1 MKKAKILA
9 VLMAGVLATSMLAT
23 GCSNTPSTS
32 SGGSGDGQ
40 QQEETVNLKY
50 YIMNGA
56 VNDQDRI
63 MEKANAIIEEEIN
76 ANLELIMTDGN
87 NYGSKINLMINSG
100 DPWDLCFMGDW
111 NGMRY
116 YENAAEG
123 AFADLT
129 EKLPEMAPQSYKNVP
144 EKIWNNMKVDGKIYG
159 VFNYQQYG
167 YSARKGF
174 LVNANLAD
182 EQNFDWQSLAGKDP
196 ITVLKGLDSFIGQA
210 LEDHP
215 DMIGWETSA
224 TSTMFND
231 PLLWDMEN
239 IGDVTTP
246 GWIHYDDPT
255 TVINQ
260 YATDEF
266 KQYCEVMRDWYNKGY
281 VKKDGAT
288 ISDTTNDRK
297 AGKFV
302 AAVSYDWPDSIEAP
316 QIKRHMSM
324 CTVED
329 FPAYVFSTTR
339 TMLPAGVNAATCI
352 SADTPNVDK
361 SLELIELLNTN
372 DELYNL
378 ISYGEEGVD
387 YTWDDNGGIKQ
398 IEGKYNFNW
407 SEYQIGQSYSADF
420 TRALYEKNENGD
432 MVKEGQK
439 LIHDIDANEATA
451 SPITGFVFNTDP
463 VKTEIAACSSII
475 TEMVPALAAGSVDP
489 AEKLPEFLDRLE
501 QAGVNKIIE
510 EKQKQLDEFNAS
522 K

>member
-182 EQNFDWQSLAGKDP
+182 EQNFDWQSLAGK
-196 ITVLKGLDSFIGQA
+196 T
-210 LEDHP
+210 
-215 DMIGWETSA
+215 
-224 TSTMFND
+224 
-231 PLLWDMEN
+231 PLL
-239 IGDVTTP
+239 
-246 GWIHYDDPT
+246 Y
-255 TVINQ
+255 
-260 YATDEF
+260 
-266 KQYCEVMRDWYNKGY
+266 
-281 VKKDGAT
+281 
-288 ISDTTNDRK
+288 
-297 AGKFV
+297 
-302 AAVSYDWPDSIEAP
+302 
-316 QIKRHMSM
+316 
-324 CTVED
+324 
-329 FPAYVFSTTR
+329 
-339 TMLPAGVNAATCI
+339 
-352 SADTPNVDK
+352 
-361 SLELIELLNTN
+361 
-372 DELYNL
+372 
-378 ISYGEEGVD
+378 
-387 YTWDDNGGIKQ
+387 
-398 IEGKYNFNW
+398 
-407 SEYQIGQSYSADF
+407 
-420 TRALYEKNENGD
+420 
-432 MVKEGQK
+432 
-439 LIHDIDANEATA
+439 
-451 SPITGFVFNTDP
+451 
-463 VKTEIAACSSII
+463 
-475 TEMVPALAAGSVDP
+475 
-489 AEKLPEFLDRLE
+489 
-501 QAGVNKIIE
+501 
-510 EKQKQLDEFNAS
+510 
-522 K
+522 

>member
-1 MKKAKILA
+1 MKKSKILA
-9 VLMAGVLATSMLAT
+9 VLMAGVLASSMLAT
-23 GCSNTPSTS
+23 GCSNTSAG
-32 SGGSGDGQ
+32 SGSGSGDGQ
-40 QQEETVNLKY
+40 KEETVTLKY
-50 YIMNGA
+50 YMMNGP

-63 MEKANAIIEEEIN
+63 MEKANAIIEKEIN
-76 ANLELIMTDGN
+76 ANLELVMTDGN

-100 DPWDLCFMGDW
+100 DPWDLCFMSDW
-111 NGMRY
+111 GGMKY
-116 YENAAEG
+116 YENAADG

-129 EKLPEMAPQSYKNVP
+129 EKLPEIAPESYANVP
-144 EKIWNNMKVDGKIYG
+144 EKIWNNMKVNDKIYG

-174 LVNANLAD
+174 CINANLAD
-182 EQNFDWQSLAGKDP
+182 EQNFDWESLAGKDP
-196 ITVLKGLDSFIGQA
+196 ITVLRGLEPFIDQA
-210 LEDHP
+210 LKDHP
-215 DMIGWETSA
+215 DMIGWETSS
-224 TSTMFND
+224 TYTMFND
-231 PLLWDMEN
+231 PLYWNMEN
-239 IGDVTTP
+239 IGDITTP
-246 GWIHYDDPT
+246 GWIHYDDPPK
-255 TVINQ
+255 VINQ

-266 KQYCEVMRDWYNKGY
+266 AQYCDVMRDWYEKGY

-288 ISDTTNDRK
+288 ITDTSPDRK

-302 AAVSYDWPDSIEAP
+302 AATCYDWPDSIEAP

-324 CTVED
+324 CTVKD
-329 FPAYVFSTTR
+329 FPAYAFSTTR

-372 DELYNL
+372 DELYKL
-378 ISYGEEGVD
+378 ICFGEEGVD
-387 YTWDDNGGIKQ
+387 YTWDDDGALKQ
-398 IEGKYNFNW
+398 IDGKYNFNW
-407 SEYQIGQSYSADF
+407 NEYQMGQSFSADF
-420 TRALYEKNENGD
+420 TRVPYDKNENGD

-439 LIHDIDANEATA
+439 LIHDVDKESATS

-475 TEMVPALAAGSVDP
+475 TEMVPALGAGSVDP
-489 AEKLPEFLDRLE
+489 AEKLPEFLQRLE